1 MVGIIISGHGNFA
14 SGLTSSVELV
24 VGKQD
29 NFKALD
35 FVDGATQEDLYSAM
49 TQAVEE
55 MADCEKV
62 IIFTD
67 LVGGTPFKMAAT
79 LQNANDKVITLCG
92 TNLGMVIE
100 GTMARQFI
108 EGDALANSLLNT
120 GKTQIIR
127 FEGIKEEADDDME
140 DGI

>member
-1 MVGIIISGHGNFA
+1 MVGIIISGHGNFGT
-14 SGLTSSVELV
+14 GLSSSVELV
-24 VGKQD
+24 AGKQD

-35 FVDGATQEDLYSAM
+35 FVEGATQEDLYQAM
-49 TQAVEE
+49 IDAVNE
-55 MADCEKV
+55 MSQCDKV

-79 LQNANDKVITLCG
+79 LQNINNKVIVLCG

-100 GTMARQFI
+100 AAMSRNYI
-108 EGDALANSLLNT
+108 DADTLSTALLDT
-120 GKTQIIR
+120 GKSQIIK
-127 FEGIKEEADDDME
+127 FEGIKETEEDDE